1 VLRLRRAPCSHT
13 SAGSAAP
20 TFAVCALAGLAV
32 LFNLQLFLRAY
43 CLRRPSLCAVTDNV
57 TSLCYLPEHIQ
68 LAHSMYSDTPP
79 RSDDPAITR
88 ALNDY
93 IQREQLAINST
104 HAPFTRIPLRLPRL
118 SSLDSSHHSI
128 LKDVSTKVTR
138 TCVFCE
144 LNGDDAVK
152 AADEEVDYSEGHFDC
167 GSCLTKL
174 TENLLKVENQAMLT
188 YNACGAGQVLQV
200 SS

>member
-1 VLRLRRAPCSHT
+1 
-13 SAGSAAP
+13 
-20 TFAVCALAGLAV
+20 
-32 LFNLQLFLRAY
+32 
-43 CLRRPSLCAVTDNV
+43 
-57 TSLCYLPEHIQ
+57 
-68 LAHSMYSDTPP
+68 MYSDTPP

-200 SS
+200 SSRVQSPGLSRVRSRISLAGRCFPFSSVGKDQCNE

>member
-1 VLRLRRAPCSHT
+1 MRMPF
-13 SAGSAAP
+13 
-20 TFAVCALAGLAV
+20 FA
-32 LFNLQLFLRAY
+32 
-43 CLRRPSLCAVTDNV
+43 
-57 TSLCYLPEHIQ
+57 
-68 LAHSMYSDTPP
+68 
-79 RSDDPAITR
+79 
-88 ALNDY
+88 
-93 IQREQLAINST
+93 
-104 HAPFTRIPLRLPRL
+104 
-118 SSLDSSHHSI
+118 I

-152 AADEEVDYSEGHFDC
+152 AADEGVDCSEGHFHC